1 MSTRFA
7 MLTPP
12 TLTPRLRWGLTVL
25 VAVAGLLAL
34 LAVFQFMS
42 NPYTP
47 AGYVGY
53 ITRGALVGKAK
64 YVGLQTGPTS
74 TGLGWLLRVINVSIT
89 PYTYGEEFLGQNSVL
104 SQDNLNVGFRVH
116 IVWRV
121 RPERVQAFV
130 ERYSTLGQG
139 ENPEQ
144 IVRVAYQNYLQEPFR
159 TAARDAV
166 QKLKG
171 LDIKDKI
178 SEIGNTVQ
186 EQMAT
191 LTKDTPFEIIKV
203 VVGNI
208 QYPPE
213 VADAVAKK
221 LAATQNLERTDIEI
235 KISQKEAE
243 KRVAEAH
250 GIAEAMTI
258 INQQLTPPYLQYEAI
273 KAQLAM
279 ANSQNH
285 SIIYVPVGPMGVP
298 LVGDIMGSTTASPPA
313 TSPAPATTPKTGQ

>member
-1 MSTRFA
+1 MPVHFA

-12 TLTPRLRWGLTVL
+12 ALTPRLRRGVTIL
-25 VAVAGLLAL
+25 VVAAGLLAV
-34 LAVFQFMS
+34 LAIFQFMS

-53 ITRGALVGKAK
+53 ITRGALVGQVK

-74 TGLGWLLRVINVSIT
+74 TGLGWLLRVTNVSIT

-104 SQDNLNVGFRVH
+104 SQDNLNVGFLVH
-116 IVWRV
+116 VIWRV
-121 RPERVQAFV
+121 RPDQVQAFV

-144 IVRVAYQNYLQEPFR
+144 IVRVAYQNYLQEPLR
-159 TAARDAV
+159 TAARNAV
-166 QKLKG
+166 QQTKG

-178 SEIGNTVQ
+178 SAIGRSIQ
-186 EQMAT
+186 EQVAA
-191 LTKDTPFEIIKV
+191 LVKDTPFDIISV

-235 KISQKEAE
+235 RIAQKEAE
-243 KRVAEAH
+243 KRVAEAR

-258 INQQLTPPYLQYEAI
+258 INQQLTPTYLQYEAI

-285 SIIYVPVGPMGVP
+285 TIIYVPVGAMGVP
-298 LVGDIMGSTTASPPA
+298 LVGDIMGSATTPPAPASPPK
-313 TSPAPATTPKTGQ
+313 SGQ

>member
-1 MSTRFA
+1 MPVRFA

-12 TLTPRLRWGLTVL
+12 ALTPRLRRGATIL
-25 VAVAGLLAL
+25 VAAAGLLTV

-74 TGLGWLLRVINVSIT
+74 TGLGWLLRVTNVSIT

-104 SQDNLNVGFRVH
+104 SQDNLNVGFRIH

-121 RPERVQAFV
+121 RPDRVQAFV

-144 IVRVAYQNYLQEPFR
+144 IVRVAYQNYLQEPLR
-159 TAARDAV
+159 TAARNAV
-166 QKLKG
+166 QQLKG
-171 LDIKDKI
+171 MDIKDKI
-178 SEIGNTVQ
+178 SDIGRSIQ
-186 EQMAT
+186 EQLAA
-191 LTKDTPFEIIKV
+191 LVKDTPFDIISV

-221 LAATQNLERTDIEI
+221 LAATQNLERTDTEI
-235 KISQKEAE
+235 KIAQKEAE
-243 KRVAEAH
+243 KRVAEAR

-258 INQQLTPPYLQYEAI
+258 INQQLTPSYLQYEAI

-285 SIIYVPVGPMGVP
+285 TIIYVPVGAMGVP
-298 LVGDIMGSTTASPPA
+298 LVGDIMGSTAATPPA
-313 TSPAPATTPKTGQ
+313 VSPIPATTPKTGQ